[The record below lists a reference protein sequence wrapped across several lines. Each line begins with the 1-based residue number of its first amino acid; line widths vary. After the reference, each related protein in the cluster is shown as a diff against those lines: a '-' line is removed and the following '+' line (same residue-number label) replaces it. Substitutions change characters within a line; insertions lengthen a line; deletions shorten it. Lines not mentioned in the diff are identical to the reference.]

1 MLISLIF
8 DPLRSGW
15 IQMKSPQ
22 TTQRPR
28 AVVALF
34 APQGLNFS
42 MIESLASVA
51 EDRKLSSPPTI

>member
-8 DPLRSGW
+8 DPLRSGLD
-15 IQMKSPQ
+15 SDEVAADDAAAE
-22 TTQRPR
+22 
-28 AVVALF
+28 AVVAVF

-51 EDRKLSSPPTI
+51 EDRKLSSPPTS